1 MSSNSR
7 QRKQDDGSFLLKVGG
22 GKNVGFD
29 LSGNKLGL
37 PVEVSRS
44 LSRSSSAL
52 SSSRKSKKT
61 KATGDQDIRMLNN
74 SRLESHRGSNDL
86 VKTPDVAIYAQKQL
100 HDNSLFQ
107 SSMMSDSEKSKD
119 DLLINYNM
127 KGKSTPFEPS
137 RKMDAF
143 RYQSQHVQNRVSS
156 MLANKNNQ

>member
-74 SRLESHRGSNDL
+74 SRLESHRGSTDL
-86 VKTPDVAIYAQKQL
+86 VKTPDVAIYA
-100 HDNSLFQ
+100 
-107 SSMMSDSEKSKD
+107 
-119 DLLINYNM
+119 
-127 KGKSTPFEPS
+127 
-137 RKMDAF
+137 
-143 RYQSQHVQNRVSS
+143 
-156 MLANKNNQ
+156 